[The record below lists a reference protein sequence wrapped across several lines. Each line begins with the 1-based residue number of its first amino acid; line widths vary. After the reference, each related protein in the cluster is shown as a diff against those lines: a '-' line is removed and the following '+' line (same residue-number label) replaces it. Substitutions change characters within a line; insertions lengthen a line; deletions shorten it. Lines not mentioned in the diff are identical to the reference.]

1 MNNILFEVLD
11 AQEED
16 SIGSSMRLVAEK
28 CEQVSIE
35 SFLMGVYHKLKSEEE
50 VRKCNREVEDCVRK
64 MQYEY
69 ERMDAEKTVF
79 LRSIATR
86 DNKCYD
92 SCRFLA
98 GKLRGSMSGA
108 KKVFKKFHIRAR
120 AHDNRLREM
129 NGGDKRSEY
138 ESSYLS
144 QPATSCMFGLQSY
157 PECVRVLFDNMMLFN
172 GQLKKVYLLIHEV
185 VRREEEIRN
194 DHEMC
199 YELLKD
205 FLRSSRTFLATINNL
220 NDVNSENVVCENSIV
235 QMRDEHKA
243 DDEFA
248 SALYHNVTPDA
259 LLTWVL
265 REMCRIKE
273 AKGLTEVEQYL
284 WGQDEEK
291 VKRIRC
297 AIENFDSLLPKDVT
311 IRNNKLPAKYVAMFM
326 YWCGITNKKT
336 ESVFIDYFNG
346 GYVEKGMYQTIL
358 YNAVNNAKNKI
369 INMKS
374 YKEYILFEK
383 CLISVLKGKLSA

>member
-69 ERMDAEKTVF
+69 ERMDVEKTVF

-86 DNKCYD
+86 DNKCFD

-98 GKLRGSMSGA
+98 VKLRGSISGA

-172 GQLKKVYLLIHEV
+172 EQLKKVYLLIHEV

-265 REMCRIKE
+265 REMCRIRE

-358 YNAVNNAKNKI
+358 YNAVNSAKNKI

-374 YKEYILFEK
+374 DKEYILFEK